1 MFILRNQF
9 KKKTSNL
16 IFQIEACTLFYPFR
30 ANFKIPSQSNN
41 YNIRK
46 GPENKIWGNTCL
58 AANHPHGLPCNSTVN
73 LFCIWNNI
81 DDEFFFFRCERNWKV
96 FFFFYLFDSEP
107 NVEYFLLKNQCNICC
122 KASLW
127 HVDLDCSKNT
137 PGSMVESWTW
147 GEIKKTTL
155 FLYQ

>member
-1 MFILRNQF
+1 MFILRNQL
-9 KKKTSNL
+9 KKNIKSNISNWRL
-16 IFQIEACTLFYPFR
+16 HSVLFFR
-30 ANFKIPSQSNN
+30 ANFKIPSQSNS

-46 GPENKIWGNTCL
+46 GPENKIWDNTCL

-81 DDEFFFFRCERNWKV
+81 DEEFFFFRCERNWKV
-96 FFFFYLFDSEP
+96 LNYFFFYLFDSEP

-147 GEIKKTTL
+147 GK
-155 FLYQ
+155 

>member
-9 KKKTSNL
+9 KKNIKSNISNWHL
-16 IFQIEACTLFYPFR
+16 HSVLFFR

-58 AANHPHGLPCNSTVN
+58 AANHPHGLPYNSTVN

-81 DDEFFFFRCERNWKV
+81 DEEFFFFRCERNWKV
-96 FFFFYLFDSEP
+96 KKFFFYLFDSEP
-107 NVEYFLLKNQCNICC
+107 NVEYFLLKNQYNICC

-127 HVDLDCSKNT
+127 HLDCSKNT

-147 GEIKKTTL
+147 GK
-155 FLYQ
+155 